1 MSGMVFPEIS
11 KSAAKIAV
19 ATQNFLSVA
28 VQLGNL
34 TV

>member
-11 KSAAKIAV
+11 KSAVKIAV
-19 ATQNFLSVA
+19 PIADILSLPA
-28 VQLGNL
+28 QLENL